1 MMDINYISDENGK
14 KVWIKSRSG
23 VPVTL
28 TTSKSTL
35 IVSDQWIGI
44 SLNSEMYVLVS
55 KMNKLIAITDVNPIQ
70 ETPNTKIL
78 ESLSVSEDKVDL
90 VVGDTKDLIITA
102 EPDIPLPSQLIS
114 ISEHLNIASTEV
126 DNMTITVRAHKP
138 GSTVLIHR
146 SGNVECKT
154 EVNVYPEP
162 MFVKQYF
169 ETDVGVPVTLG
180 ITGQSE
186 FTLTCPEGIHQEGN
200 TVVADEP
207 GTYDV
212 LASILGR
219 TISATIKAKG
229 ELKVE
234 VEPEPEVIISADETP
249 VVDNIPAE
257 EPTEEVEDKEE

>member
-1 MMDINYISDENGK
+1 MDINYISDENGK
-14 KVWIKSRSG
+14 KLWIRSRSG

-28 TTSKSTL
+28 TTSKSTI
-35 IVSDQWIGI
+35 IVADNWLEIN
-44 SLNSEMYVLVS
+44 LNSELYALVS
-55 KMNKLIAITDVNPIQ
+55 KLNKLVAVTDVNPIQ

-78 ESLSVSEDKVDL
+78 EKLNVSESKIDL
-90 VVGDTKDLIITA
+90 VVGDKKDLVITA

-126 DNMTITVRAHKP
+126 VDMTITVKAHKP

-146 SGNVECKT
+146 SGNVECST
-154 EVNVYPEP
+154 TVNVYPEP

-169 ETDVGVPVTLG
+169 ETEVGVPVTLA

-186 FTLTCPEGIHQEGN
+186 FTLTCPDGIHQSGN
-200 TVVADEP
+200 TVIADEP

-219 TISATIKAKG
+219 TISATIKAVGNPKL
-229 ELKVE
+229 EE
-234 VEPEPEVIISADETP
+234 SEQEPEAPIEDNPSADETP
-249 VVDNIPAE
+249 I
-257 EPTEEVEDKEE
+257 VEDSEEESEE